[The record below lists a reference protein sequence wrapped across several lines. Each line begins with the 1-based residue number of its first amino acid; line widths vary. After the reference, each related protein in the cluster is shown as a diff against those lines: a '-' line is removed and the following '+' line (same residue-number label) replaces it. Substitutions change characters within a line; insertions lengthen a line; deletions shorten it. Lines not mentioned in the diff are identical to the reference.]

1 MTAAGAHWRQTLYL
15 PLLPASRLRAVR
27 AAVWALALLGLF
39 LSALP
44 RTHPWLAPLLLLAAL
59 PLRRRPAAVL
69 LDGEGRWW
77 LLHRDG
83 CLEAAVLRPGAC
95 AHPWLTAFCLRGARG
110 GLPVAFFPGDL
121 PSRDLRRL
129 RVRLL
134 LDPALRRRG
143 RLAAAV
149 SRALDYTRRRM
160 RQASHSLR
168 SGVRATRR
176 SSSR

>member
-1 MTAAGAHWRQTLYL
+1 MTAAGAHWRRTLYL
-15 PLLPASRLRAVR
+15 PLFPASRLRAIR
-27 AAVWALALLGLF
+27 AAVWALALAGLF

-44 RTHPWLAPLLLLAAL
+44 RTHPWLAPLPLLAAL

-69 LDGEGRWW
+69 LDGEGRWR

-83 CLEAAVLRPGAC
+83 RLEAAVLRPGAC

-110 GLPVAFFPGDL
+110 SLPVAFFPGDL

-134 LDPALRRRG
+134 LDPDLRRQG

-149 SRALDYTRRRM
+149 SRALDYARRRV

-176 SSSR
+176 SNSR